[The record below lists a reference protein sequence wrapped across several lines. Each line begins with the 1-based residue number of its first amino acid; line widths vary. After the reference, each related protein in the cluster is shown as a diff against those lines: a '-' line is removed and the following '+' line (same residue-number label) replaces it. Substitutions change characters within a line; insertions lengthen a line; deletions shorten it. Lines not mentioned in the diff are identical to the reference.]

1 MALSNDALPSLGDL
15 SNEQLGQLFRCS
27 ATIVQ
32 RVKTGLS
39 LVAPEPRKPG
49 RRTILSEEDE
59 HSLVEC
65 VKARSSRSH
74 WVSMREF
81 KFKVVEMLE
90 EKNIEKYPSR
100 HFYGDLVKRL
110 LGDEYEK
117 KSAETLEPA
126 RANVTEEDVKRYFEI
141 LQEEELEHA
150 HPDLIINVDETGFGS
165 SRSGRLKPTKVI
177 VPKTAQGRLFVGS
190 DKEYHYISAICGVTA
205 GGKLLPP
212 AVITKRKTLPED
224 VWHLP
229 IGQRTRIFCSEKAF
243 VTRRIFQ
250 TYIRETLL
258 PYIQRTRE
266 KLGDND
272 LRAYVIWDGHSSHY
286 DDITGA
292 VAAVNGVS
300 IIALPPH
307 GSHLTQPLD
316 REFFLKVKQ
325 FYSFYTLRSDISKI
339 SATILRVMQSIFSA
353 GIPPIIINSWAMTGI
368 VPIVRNGCVARI
380 ELSPPQF
387 TLPQRNENGE
397 QESARQSRR
406 RVDTTGPGLLNAD
419 QQLFLEAN
427 VCPFCMRPLAGE

>member
-1 MALSNDALPSLGDL
+1 M
-15 SNEQLGQLFRCS
+15 
-27 ATIVQ
+27 
-32 RVKTGLS
+32 
-39 LVAPEPRKPG
+39 
-49 RRTILSEEDE
+49 
-59 HSLVEC
+59 
-65 VKARSSRSH
+65 
-74 WVSMREF
+74 
-81 KFKVVEMLE
+81 
-90 EKNIEKYPSR
+90 
-100 HFYGDLVKRL
+100 
-110 LGDEYEK
+110 
-117 KSAETLEPA
+117 
-126 RANVTEEDVKRYFEI
+126 
-141 LQEEELEHA
+141 
-150 HPDLIINVDETGFGS
+150 
-165 SRSGRLKPTKVI
+165 
-177 VPKTAQGRLFVGS
+177 
-190 DKEYHYISAICGVTA
+190 
-205 GGKLLPP
+205 
-212 AVITKRKTLPED
+212 RKTLPED

-325 FYSFYTLRSDISKI
+325 FDSFYTLRSDISKI

-427 VCPFCMRPLAGE
+427 VCPFCIRPLAGE